1 MKKLWTK
8 FKRWLIV
15 KLGGYLEGPKT
26 YKVEHIDVPIMN
38 VCVVE
43 TIPAHLV
50 KKSPTLLD
58 PDEKFREHLKE
69 HLRPRIEERLGKEI
83 LKNIEYHGIYT
94 CYDPT
99 TDEYVFKLMV
109 KLAHIKY

>member
-26 YKVEHIDVPIMN
+26 YKVEHFDVPILN

-43 TIPAHLV
+43 TIPAFLV
-50 KKSPTLLD
+50 KRSPTILD
-58 PDEKFREHLKE
+58 RDEELVRFFHEHLGYKIWE
-69 HLRPRIEERLGKEI
+69 ALGEEI
-83 LKNIEYHGIYT
+83 LKNTGYHGIYT
-94 CYDPT
+94 CYNPT
-99 TDEYVFKLMV
+99 TDEYTFKLMV